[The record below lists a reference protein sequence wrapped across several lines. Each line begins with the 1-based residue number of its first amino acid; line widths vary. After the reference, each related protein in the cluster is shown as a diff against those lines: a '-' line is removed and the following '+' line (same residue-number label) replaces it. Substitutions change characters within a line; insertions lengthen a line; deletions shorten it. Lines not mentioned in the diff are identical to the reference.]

1 MTGVEVIRMG
11 TTVVSITSD
20 HVERTSAQTQATNAL
35 LERKGE
41 RTAFVTTRGFK
52 DILLIGNQSRPN
64 LFDLSVRKPEM
75 LYETVLEVDER
86 VVLADQYQVP
96 GIEVE
101 QGSTGETIQVL
112 QSPGMLMSTTD
123 GFH

>member
-1 MTGVEVIRMG
+1 M
-11 TTVVSITSD
+11 
-20 HVERTSAQTQATNAL
+20 
-35 LERKGE
+35 
-41 RTAFVTTRGFK
+41 TTRGFK
-52 DILLIGNQSRPN
+52 DVLLIGNQSRPN

-112 QSPGMLMSTTD
+112 QRPGMLISTAD
-123 GFH
+123 GFR